1 MNNYFSSSARRKRK
15 SKSQL
20 HIGAKSSL
28 SLFHGGNELKQDF
41 LQRETHSS
49 RRDRHVNGF
58 IEACIGTVRVD
69 FQGEASIQQHKKAP
83 QCLQSDSLKI
93 NQWTRQQEKWTE
105 ELASDNEH
113 GCNNVVEWKQ
123 SARQRLKKRDSIRT
137 PHFKDEIMLS
147 ENIDNVVE
155 KEIPEI
161 TDESR
166 AMTRMITYIMNDKI
180 PPADLTQND
189 FRDLILK
196 TEGLSENTSSKGE
209 EVKRIKNL
217 APVESSVKPHPKLDP
232 TKSVKTTEDEKKA
245 RKMKVFAV

>member
-1 MNNYFSSSARRKRK
+1 MVKQNILRTLCCDLLFVTSCKRHKKKFRLHFSSVGNCLDRPRKNITMNNYFSSSARQKRK

-93 NQWTRQQEKWTE
+93 NQ
-105 ELASDNEH
+105 
-113 GCNNVVEWKQ
+113 
-123 SARQRLKKRDSIRT
+123 
-137 PHFKDEIMLS
+137 
-147 ENIDNVVE
+147 
-155 KEIPEI
+155 
-161 TDESR
+161 
-166 AMTRMITYIMNDKI
+166 
-180 PPADLTQND
+180 
-189 FRDLILK
+189 
-196 TEGLSENTSSKGE
+196 
-209 EVKRIKNL
+209 
-217 APVESSVKPHPKLDP
+217 
-232 TKSVKTTEDEKKA
+232 
-245 RKMKVFAV
+245 